1 MYYQNFQQSHNYK
14 TVYCKFYAKGKTF
27 IEIRPMQAGPKLHLR
42 PSKKIK
48 TKSTQT
54 RPLLTT
60 PNHALHPLYHSFHLS
75 PNIMPGTMNR
85 RSTSKIISKT
95 PAPNWSRRKW
105 SKFNQKARKKK
116 DLESKRGP
124 PMKRTKTMLKMRKT
138 CPNPPPKTNFSISND
153 VHRLIFFAFRS
164 LRPQSRASRE

>member
-48 TKSTQT
+48 TKSAQT

-60 PNHALHPLYHSFHLS
+60 PNPALHPLYHSFHLS
-75 PNIMPGTMNR
+75 PLSEFRFLPILCLELWIGDQRRKSSRRHQPQIEAGGNDRSSIKKRGKKKISNR
-85 RSTSKIISKT
+85 REVHQWKGQRRCWKWGRPAQT
-95 PAPNWSRRKW
+95 PHRK
-105 SKFNQKARKKK
+105 Q
-116 DLESKRGP
+116 
-124 PMKRTKTMLKMRKT
+124 
-138 CPNPPPKTNFSISND
+138 
-153 VHRLIFFAFRS
+153 IFQFLMMFIA
-164 LRPQSRASRE
+164 